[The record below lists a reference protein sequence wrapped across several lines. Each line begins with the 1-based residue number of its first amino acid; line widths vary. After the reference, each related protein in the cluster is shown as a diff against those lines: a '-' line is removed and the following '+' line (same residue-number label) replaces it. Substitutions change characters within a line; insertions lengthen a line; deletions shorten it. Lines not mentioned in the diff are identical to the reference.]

1 MIVDTHIH
9 LYDERYQEILFEVI
23 EEAFANEVRKMIIV
37 GYDKKSSIEAVK
49 MAQEFDFFYAAVGL
63 HPSDVKKEKDL
74 DLTWLHDL
82 LQEPKVVAIGEI
94 GLDYYWD
101 KSYKVLQIEFFKKQI
116 EIARE
121 AKLPLIVHSRD
132 AALDTYTVLKEKPL
146 PGVLHCFPY
155 SVEMAEKFVELGYYL
170 GIGGVLTFKNSRI
183 LKEVVKEIDLK
194 YLLSETDGPYL
205 TPAPFRGKLNRPA
218 YLKYII
224 EGIAEIKK
232 IDSGTVKNVLYQ
244 NARDLFK
251 F

>member
-23 EEAFANEVRKMIIV
+23 EEALANEVRKMIIV

-101 KSYKVLQIEFFKKQI
+101 KSYKVLQIEFFKNRSKLLEKQNFRLLFI
-116 EIARE
+116 VAMQR
-121 AKLPLIVHSRD
+121 LIH
-132 AALDTYTVLKEKPL
+132 
-146 PGVLHCFPY
+146 
-155 SVEMAEKFVELGYYL
+155 
-170 GIGGVLTFKNSRI
+170 I
-183 LKEVVKEIDLK
+183 L
-194 YLLSETDGPYL
+194 
-205 TPAPFRGKLNRPA
+205 F
-218 YLKYII
+218 
-224 EGIAEIKK
+224 
-232 IDSGTVKNVLYQ
+232 
-244 NARDLFK
+244 
-251 F
+251 

>member
-1 MIVDTHIH
+1 M
-9 LYDERYQEILFEVI
+9 
-23 EEAFANEVRKMIIV
+23 
-37 GYDKKSSIEAVK
+37 
-49 MAQEFDFFYAAVGL
+49 
-63 HPSDVKKEKDL
+63 
-74 DLTWLHDL
+74 
-82 LQEPKVVAIGEI
+82 
-94 GLDYYWD
+94 
-101 KSYKVLQIEFFKKQI
+101 
-116 EIARE
+116 
-121 AKLPLIVHSRD
+121 
-132 AALDTYTVLKEKPL
+132 
-146 PGVLHCFPY
+146 
-155 SVEMAEKFVELGYYL
+155 ELGYYL